1 MEEKKTLV
9 WLNQDLKK
17 QVDELKEW
25 CDTTYKKAV
34 EKTAEKI
41 FDKLYTWLNLEEIQK
56 RMQPLYA
63 WRDKVKYNIQGE
75 KNND

>member
-34 EKTAEKI
+34 EFRRNRKVRFCAYTKI
-41 FDKLYTWLNLEEIQK
+41 WFFKE
-56 RMQPLYA
+56 
-63 WRDKVKYNIQGE
+63 V
-75 KNND
+75 